1 MSRLCLRGSDNELFC
16 MVVQR
21 QDVEGVEWLH
31 CDLAGPAL
39 GYPPGSPRM
48 TGYGVGL
55 LTAMVLMKAAVSH
68 SSKL

>member
-1 MSRLCLRGSDNELFC
+1 MTFVMRGP
-16 MVVQR
+16 
-21 QDVEGVEWLH
+21 QDIEGMEWLH

-55 LTAMVLMKAAVSH
+55 LTTMVLMKALTEADA
-68 SSKL
+68 SKLASGAKL

>member
-1 MSRLCLRGSDNELFC
+1 MVCRGTH
-16 MVVQR
+16 R
-21 QDVEGVEWLH
+21 QDVEDVEWLH

-55 LTAMVLMKAAVSH
+55 LSTMVLMQANA
-68 SSKL
+68 SKLAFSGDGAKL

>member
-1 MSRLCLRGSDNELFC
+1 M
-16 MVVQR
+16 
-21 QDVEGVEWLH
+21 QDVEGMEWLH

-55 LTAMVLMKAAVSH
+55 LTAMVLMKADV
-68 SSKL
+68 SKLAFSGHSPKL

>member
-1 MSRLCLRGSDNELFC
+1 M
-16 MVVQR
+16 
-21 QDVEGVEWLH
+21 EWLH

-55 LTAMVLMKAAVSH
+55 LTTMTLMKAGA
-68 SSKL
+68 SKLDLGDSAKL

>member
-1 MSRLCLRGSDNELFC
+1 
-16 MVVQR
+16 MVR
-21 QDVEGVEWLH
+21 WDTQDVKDMEWLH

-55 LTAMVLMKAAVSH
+55 LTTMVLMKDDA
-68 SSKL
+68 SKLAFSGDNAKL

>member
-1 MSRLCLRGSDNELFC
+1 M
-16 MVVQR
+16 
-21 QDVEGVEWLH
+21 EWLH

-55 LTAMVLMKAAVSH
+55 LSTMVLMQANA
-68 SSKL
+68 SKLAFSGDGAKL

>member
-1 MSRLCLRGSDNELFC
+1 MWHVLAWRT
-16 MVVQR
+16 
-21 QDVEGVEWLH
+21 QDVEGIEWLH

-55 LTAMVLMKAAVSH
+55 LATMVLMKAGA
-68 SSKL
+68 SKLAFGADGAKL